1 MKGCLRVLEQV
12 GTCSL
17 RQMKGWRNEYSPPE
31 LLYLKLTILSIEAKR
46 GGFLF
51 KASDKGESP
60 IKESSF
66 VNDFVFNRIH
76 DTITRIQLSHIQIY
90 KKMVQLAFRIKTV
103 ISSN

>member
-1 MKGCLRVLEQV
+1 MCVTKICVRLFERSKATINMRFAV
-12 GTCSL
+12 
-17 RQMKGWRNEYSPPE
+17 NERYLSPPE
-31 LLYLKLTILSIEAKR
+31 LLYLKLTILLIEVKR

-76 DTITRIQLSHIQIY
+76 DTITR
-90 KKMVQLAFRIKTV
+90 KP
-103 ISSN
+103 

>member
-1 MKGCLRVLEQV
+1 MCVTKICEGLFESSRA
-12 GTCSL
+12 G
-17 RQMKGWRNEYSPPE
+17 RNLQFAPNERYYSPPE

-76 DTITRIQLSHIQIY
+76 DTITRMQLSHIQIY
-90 KKMVQLAFRIKTV
+90 KTTGVL
-103 ISSN
+103 ISH